1 MTDYNNYTGSEWAL
15 MGTSFLANVMQN
27 VAQSKQAKEDY
38 KTTIKNAENTI
49 EATEYNIGV
58 SRRNFEKEMATQQS
72 QQATSGL
79 SAADFNDVNRSDV
92 IAFEKILMLYAS
104 KSANKC
110 LVIFVKLLKIRKMP
124 ALLLQEEISVLL
136 LVV

>member
-49 EATEYNIGV
+49 EANI
-58 SRRNFEKEMATQQS
+58 
-72 QQATSGL
+72 
-79 SAADFNDVNRSDV
+79 
-92 IAFEKILMLYAS
+92 I
-104 KSANKC
+104 
-110 LVIFVKLLKIRKMP
+110 
-124 ALLLQEEISVLL
+124 
-136 LVV
+136 